1 MFNLSVELSNLAG
14 LVELYDTVACD
25 LNLGRAMPANFTE
38 KDFNELRYIQNYL
51 FIMLYA

>member
-25 LNLGRAMPANFTE
+25 LNLGRPMPANFTD
-38 KDFNELRYIQNYL
+38 KDFN
-51 FIMLYA
+51 